1 MPPSNRVAAEMLRHG
16 ASHHS
21 DPYFLLNSGFN
32 PGWQFGIA
40 EFIDGPIMIV
50 LLMLTFR
57 PTINTR
63 QKEAA
68 VIQAQLTCKAESGP
82 SGC

>member
-1 MPPSNRVAAEMLRHG
+1 VATEMAQHG

-21 DPYFLLNSGFN
+21 DRYFLLNSGFN

-63 QKEAA
+63 QKEVA